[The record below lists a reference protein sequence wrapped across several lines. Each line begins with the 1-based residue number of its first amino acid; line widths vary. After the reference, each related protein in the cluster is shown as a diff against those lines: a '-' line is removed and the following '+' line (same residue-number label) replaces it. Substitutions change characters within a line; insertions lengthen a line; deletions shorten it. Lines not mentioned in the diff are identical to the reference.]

1 MSLNF
6 NPPLRSAGMFLALAL
21 AITFLLSSTL
31 LLAQTNV
38 GNGSIQ
44 GSVTDP
50 SGAVVSGAKVTITE
64 KSKGVASIRTSDSK
78 GSYTSGSLIPA
89 ADRRTV

>member
-6 NPPLRSAGMFLALAL
+6 NRPLRSAGTFVTLAL

-64 KSKGVASIRTSDSK
+64 KS
-78 GSYTSGSLIPA
+78 
-89 ADRRTV
+89 